1 MNEAVKQIFISYTES
16 TFPTQKCIF
25 CLDSPK
31 KCLYLHC
38 EKQVF
43 VMRRKS
49 ILLDSDSLNQ
59 LAVTGRCKV
68 EKKLDVAA
76 EKRLDVTIDTI
87 YKVSGVSDCCVRAV
101 EIALDGITFE
111 LAGNMVGSFG
121 QKELRMAKLEEYK
134 AEGAFIEQR
143 KKFALGEVVAVAESY
158 SLIVEQMDSEE
169 ASAEFMHRVAEAYK
183 EDLEYVRAVSGWY
196 NADKVKPEL
205 MPKRI
210 RIVDIEKVRVQDLT
224 DADWD
229 SIGVKSFSEYYKELK
244 RKAYVGSATWN
255 ANKEV
260 ILYRYECERS

>member
-1 MNEAVKQIFISYTES
+1 
-16 TFPTQKCIF
+16 
-25 CLDSPK
+25 
-31 KCLYLHC
+31 
-38 EKQVF
+38 
-43 VMRRKS
+43 MRRKS
-49 ILLDSDSLNQ
+49 ILLDSDSFSQ
-59 LAVTGRCKV
+59 LKATGRCKV
-68 EKKLDVAA
+68 KDKMT
-76 EKRLDVTIDTI
+76 VTIDTI
-87 YKVSGVSDCCVRAV
+87 YKVSGVSDYYVRV
-101 EIALDGITFE
+101 VGVSRDGITVE
-111 LAGNMVGSFG
+111 LVNRTADESEQG
-121 QKELRMAKLEEYK
+121 ELRLIRLEEYK

-183 EDLEYVRAVSGWY
+183 EDLKYVRAVSGWY